1 MDKKSNIF
9 DSDDESE
16 GSSDNEHF
24 NEGKIN
30 KVGDRNG
37 FKVDDQLLDSVNPT
51 GDNIN
56 VTDEQFETGDPEEEE
71 EVFINPISGLPM
83 TAEEAEMELDPITGL
98 PIYEDDLEEIEY
110 LNSILRNK
118 ALKSLGEK
126 VSDYKIGDNEPKKK
140 KKEKVKERKS
150 SNVDLNHYLSDMK
163 ILEEESLLKKKE
175 EEQKGKFVS
184 QRMKDKKKELGIKNQ
199 EVIKKVYKYELQSIL
214 PKPHDIMFRSNGNKI
229 ISNVGLKMEDI
240 ESFPTLGSS

>member
-30 KVGDRNG
+30 KVGDRNSL
-37 FKVDDQLLDSVNPT
+37 KEDQLLDSVDQTVDDINIT
-51 GDNIN
+51 GK
-56 VTDEQFETGDPEEEE
+56 QFETEGPDEEE

-126 VSDYKIGDNEPKKK
+126 VSDYKIDDNEPKKK
-140 KKEKVKERKS
+140 KKVKERKS

-175 EEQKGKFVS
+175 DEQKGKFVS
-184 QRMKDKKKELGIKNQ
+184 QRMKDKKKELGIKRQ
-199 EVIKKVYKYELQSIL
+199 EVAKKVYKYELQSIL
-214 PKPHDIMFRSNGNKI
+214 PKPFDITFRSAGNKI
-229 ISNVGLKMEDI
+229 ISNVGLKMEDDQ
-240 ESFPTLGSS
+240 SFPTLGSS